1 VKIAIFG
8 VGYVGLTS
16 AACLI
21 NDGHDVV
28 GIDVSE
34 SKVRMINAG
43 KSPIFEPGLEE
54 LLAKGVAEGRLVA
67 YQEIGDR
74 LREIDVVIV
83 CVGTP
88 SAVDGSHNMGYIAEV
103 SRQIAVAS
111 ANMPPRERVLT
122 VMYRST
128 MRPGSID
135 RLIEPIFRAQ
145 HGGEL
150 IKVEL
155 VYNPEFLRESTALS
169 DYYAPPKIVVGT
181 HDGRP
186 SSNVEELYAGIE
198 APRFTVRY
206 REAEIT
212 KFVDNS
218 FHALKVAFA
227 NEIGRICLREGV
239 SAKTVHSI
247 FISDTKLNISPYYLR
262 PGGAFGGSCLPKD
275 VRALTFLS
283 NESGAETFVLD
294 ALIRSNEAHKRF
306 IFEMAVDGLALGAR
320 VLLNGLAFKA
330 NSDDLR
336 ESPYVDLARRLL
348 QAGFELRIF
357 DPQLEPAALTGQN
370 LGYSFAHLPEITTLL
385 LRDRADLACQG
396 FVRVIDARG
405 DGGALGLEG
414 VEIIAVNVIP

>member
-21 NDGHDVV
+21 NDGHEVIGV
-28 GIDVSE
+28 DVSE
-34 SKVRMINAG
+34 SKVRMINEG
-43 KSPIFEPGLEE
+43 RSPIFEPGLEE
-54 LLAKGVAEGRLVA
+54 LLTRGVKEGRLIA

-74 LREIDVVIV
+74 LADCDIAIV

-103 SRQIAVAS
+103 SRQIAIAS
-111 ANMPPRERVLT
+111 ADLPPRGRPLT

-135 RLIEPIFRAQ
+135 RLIAPIFRGF
-145 HGGEL
+145 HGETL
-150 IKVEL
+150 TKVEL
-155 VYNPEFLRESTALS
+155 VYNPEFLRESTALK

-181 HDGRP
+181 HDGQP
-186 SSNVEELYAGIE
+186 SATVDELYRNIE
-198 APRFTVRY
+198 APRFYVGY

-227 NEIGRICLREGV
+227 NEIGRICGREGV
-239 SAKTVHSI
+239 SAKTVHEI
-247 FISDTKLNISPYYLR
+247 FVSDTKLNISPYYLR

-275 VRALTFLS
+275 VRALTYLS
-283 NESGAETFVLD
+283 NEVGAETFVLD
-294 ALIRSNEAHKRF
+294 AILRSNDAHKRYL
-306 IFEMAVDGLALGAR
+306 FERATEGVAPGAK

-336 ESPYVDLARRLL
+336 ESPYIDLARRLL
-348 QAGFELRIF
+348 QAGYELRIW

-370 LGYSFAHLPEITTLL
+370 LGYSFAHLPEMTSLL
-385 LRDRADLACQG
+385 LRTRQQLAEGGFDLI
-396 FVRVIDARG
+396 IDARG
-405 DGGALGLEG
+405 DAASLGLDG
-414 VEIIAVNVIP
+414 VPIAAINSLP

>member
-1 VKIAIFG
+1 MKIAIFG

-21 NDGHDVV
+21 NDGHEVIGV
-28 GIDVSE
+28 DVSE
-34 SKVRMINAG
+34 SKVRMINEG
-43 KSPIFEPGLEE
+43 RSPIFEPGLEE
-54 LLAKGVAEGRLVA
+54 LLTRGVKEGRLIA

-74 LREIDVVIV
+74 LADCDIAIV

-103 SRQIAVAS
+103 SRQIAIAS
-111 ANMPPRERVLT
+111 ADLPPRGRPLT

-135 RLIEPIFRAQ
+135 RLIAPIFRGF
-145 HGGEL
+145 HGETL
-150 IKVEL
+150 TKVEL
-155 VYNPEFLRESTALS
+155 VYNPEFLRESTALK

-181 HDGRP
+181 HDGQP
-186 SSNVEELYAGIE
+186 SATVDELYRNIE
-198 APRFTVRY
+198 APRFYVGY

-227 NEIGRICLREGV
+227 NEIGRICGREGV
-239 SAKTVHSI
+239 SAKTVHEI
-247 FISDTKLNISPYYLR
+247 FVSDTKLNISPYYLR

-275 VRALTFLS
+275 VRALTYLS
-283 NESGAETFVLD
+283 NEVGAETFVLD
-294 ALIRSNEAHKRF
+294 AILRSNDAHKRYL
-306 IFEMAVDGLALGAR
+306 FERATEGVAPGAK

-336 ESPYVDLARRLL
+336 ESPYIDLARRLL
-348 QAGFELRIF
+348 QAGYELRIW

-370 LGYSFAHLPEITTLL
+370 LGYSFAHLPEMTSLL
-385 LRDRADLACQG
+385 LRTRQQLAEGGFDLI
-396 FVRVIDARG
+396 IDARG
-405 DGGALGLEG
+405 DAASLGLDG
-414 VEIIAVNVIP
+414 VPIAAINSLP

>member
-1 VKIAIFG
+1 MKIAIFG

-21 NDGHDVV
+21 NDGHSVIGV
-28 GIDVSE
+28 DVSE
-34 SKVRMINAG
+34 SKVRMINEG

-54 LLAKGVAEGRLVA
+54 LLTLGVQEGRLVA

-74 LREIDVVIV
+74 LADCDIAIV

-111 ANMPPRERVLT
+111 VSLPERARPLT

-135 RLIEPIFRAQ
+135 KLIAPIFRGF
-145 HGGEL
+145 HGPTL
-150 IKVEL
+150 SKVEL
-155 VYNPEFLRESTALS
+155 VYNPEFLRESTALK

-181 HDGRP
+181 IDGQP
-186 SSNVEELYAGIE
+186 SATVDELYGNIQ
-198 APRFTVRY
+198 APRFYVGY

-227 NEIGRICLREGV
+227 NEIGRICGREGV
-239 SAKTVHSI
+239 SAKTVHQI
-247 FISDTKLNISPYYLR
+247 FVSDTKLNISPYYLR

-275 VRALTFLS
+275 VRALTYLS
-283 NESGAETFVLD
+283 NEVGAETFVLD
-294 ALIRSNEAHKRF
+294 AIMRSNDAHKRYL
-306 IFEMAVDGLALGAR
+306 FEKATEGAAPGAK

-336 ESPYVDLARRLL
+336 ESPYIDLARRLL
-348 QAGFELRIF
+348 QAGYDLKIW
-357 DPQLEPAALTGQN
+357 DPQLEPSALTGQN
-370 LGYSFAHLPEITTLL
+370 LGYSFAHLPEMTNLL
-385 LRDRADLACQG
+385 LRTKEQLVEAGFDLI
-396 FVRVIDARG
+396 VDARG
-405 DGGALGLEG
+405 DAASLGLDG
-414 VEIIAVNVIP
+414 VPVAAINSLP